1 MVIVTHDPDEAAL
14 LSDEILVLDQGRVL
28 QTGTT
33 EEVFARPVSETVARL
48 LGAENVAFGLV
59 VDEGHIEVGA
69 GVRLAV
75 AGPSLQPAD
84 RVGWSVRPDRIRLS
98 PDGRYEATI
107 EDVASL
113 GGMLELSVRLSG
125 IPMRVLA
132 DPSVNPITGSCR
144 LDIDPRSI
152 QVWKV

>member
-14 LSDEILVLDQGRVL
+14 LSDEILVLDRGRVL

-33 EEVFARPVSETVARL
+33 EEVFARPDSETVARL
-48 LGAENVAFGLV
+48 LGAENVAFGSV
-59 VDEGHIEVGA
+59 VDEDHIEVGA

-75 AGPSLQPAD
+75 AGPSLQPAE

-98 PDGRYEATI
+98 PGGRYEATI

-132 DPSVNPITGSCR
+132 DPSGNPNTGSCR